1 MTVLFAGCGGI
12 LASTTFRD
20 QDAPHYIP
28 GKEIFGGSFWG
39 FDVVTRQD

>member
-28 GKEIFGGSFWG
+28 GKEILGGNFLG